1 MPRETPRLPPTPF
14 VPSRGMSTPVITSP
28 IPAASKSESQVNSM
42 PPFHIDIGKTDR
54 SYKER
59 LALASAMASN
69 MSRGLA
75 SSVSRA
81 LSPASSTLGVVEIA
95 ERRERAQQPHLI
107 MLVGLSASGKTT
119 LARSVVKAF
128 GGYVLVS
135 GCSVEEPD
143 LWQEEW
149 DKW

>member
-1 MPRETPRLPPTPF
+1 MATAPSRPPPTLF
-14 VPSRGMSTPVITSP
+14 VPSRGMPTPVVTSP
-28 IPAASKSESQVNSM
+28 LSAASESESPVNSM
-42 PPFHIDIGKTDR
+42 PPFHIDIDKTDR

-59 LALASAMASN
+59 LALGSAMASSI
-69 MSRGLA
+69 SRGLV
-75 SSVSRA
+75 SSISRA
-81 LSPASSTLGVVEIA
+81 LSPASSMLRVAGVG
-95 ERRERAQQPHLI
+95 ERKEREQQLHLI

-135 GCSVEEPD
+135 GSSVEEPD

>member
-1 MPRETPRLPPTPF
+1 MPTATSRPPPTPF
-14 VPSRGMSTPVITSP
+14 VPMQRMSTPVVTSP
-28 IPAASKSESQVNSM
+28 LSVASKPESPVNSM
-42 PPFHIDIGKTDR
+42 PPFHIDIDKTDR

-75 SSVSRA
+75 SSISRA
-81 LSPASSTLGVVEIA
+81 LSPVGSMLGVA
-95 ERRERAQQPHLI
+95 GAGERRGREQQLHLI

-135 GCSVEEPD
+135 GGSVEEPG